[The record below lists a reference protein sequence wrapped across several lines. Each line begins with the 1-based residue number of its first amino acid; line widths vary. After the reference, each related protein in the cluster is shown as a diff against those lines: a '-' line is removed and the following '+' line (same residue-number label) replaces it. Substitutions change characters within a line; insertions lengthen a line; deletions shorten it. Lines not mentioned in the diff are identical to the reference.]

1 MKKVVDRMEKMFIIY
16 TRVNNNTKEVN
27 DMEQSMGVKIRDR
40 RKSLGMNQEDL
51 AKKSKLSRARIS
63 AIENGRCNDIL
74 VSTLTTIASAL
85 NTTVEFFLT

>member
-1 MKKVVDRMEKMFIIY
+1 MKKMFNMC
-16 TRVNNNTKEVN
+16 TRVNNTKEEVN
-27 DMEQSMGVKIRDR
+27 NMEQSMGTKIRDR
-40 RKSLGMNQEDL
+40 RKSMGMNQEDL
-51 AKKSKLSRARIS
+51 AKKSNLSRARIS